1 MSRYSNRRW
10 VILPIATI
18 DDDSAQILGEEFT
31 YLETVV
37 DEETGEESTVER
49 TETPVIGNRYI
60 DSAIESSRASLR
72 LSLDGSK
79 TILKWEGETPEV
91 FEGMETYTH
100 SEILA
105 ELAGPAWTSNEEPGQ
120 AAAASQS
127 YVKYRAKSSAQERL
141 AEFPEGHGIT
151 ALRST
156 KTFGGS
162 AIILSNDGQKQY
174 LNAEE
179 LEDLEPV
186 GDEEWVEWLARYAP
200 ETPS

>member
-1 MSRYSNRRW
+1 MSYENRKW
-10 VILPIATI
+10 VVMDLQTII
-18 DDDSAQILGEEFT
+18 DDGDITEEQVVINEQGEE
-31 YLETVV
+31 ETQEV
-37 DEETGEESTVER
+37 
-49 TETPVIGNRYI
+49 VIGNKFI
-60 DSAIESSRASLR
+60 DAAIETSKQTLR

-79 TILKWEGETPEV
+79 TILKWDGETPEP

-100 SEILA
+100 SEILE
-105 ELAGPAWTSNEEPGQ
+105 ELAGPAWTSNEEPG
-120 AAAASQS
+120 AAAASSQS

-162 AIILSNDGQKQY
+162 AIILSNDEQRQY

-200 ETPS
+200 ETP

>member
-1 MSRYSNRRW
+1 MSYEDRKW
-10 VILPIATI
+10 VVMAL
-18 DDDSAQILGEEFT
+18 SAINAGDITEEHV
-31 YLETVV
+31 VV
-37 DEETGEESTVER
+37 DEEGEET
-49 TETPVIGNRYI
+49 TEQVVVGNTFI
-60 DSAIESSRASLR
+60 SAAIESSKDTLR

-79 TILKWEGETPEV
+79 TILKWDNETPEV
-91 FEGMETYTH
+91 FEGMDTYTH
-100 SEILA
+100 AEILA
-105 ELAGPAWTSNEEPGQ
+105 ELAGPAWTSNEEPG
-120 AAAASQS
+120 AAASSQS

-200 ETPS
+200 EAP